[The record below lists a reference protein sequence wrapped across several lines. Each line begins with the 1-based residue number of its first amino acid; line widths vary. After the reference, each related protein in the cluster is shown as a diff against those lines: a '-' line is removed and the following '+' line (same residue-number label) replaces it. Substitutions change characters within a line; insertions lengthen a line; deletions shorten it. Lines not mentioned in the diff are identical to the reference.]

1 MKWPFQQELTVTA
14 RKLVFS
20 RGTPVFPMPGWS
32 VGCCQRRRPSANEET
47 AGFCAARKEL
57 TVRPGHEVFR
67 GVLLF
72 SLEAGRKELR
82 QVPDGGRI
90 SGLGRRRLWSRPST
104 SVSDLRRKVLVD
116 ARTFDGLKN
125 ETESKDGWCTYSGR
139 APTWRCWLPLPYG
152 PGIS

>member
-1 MKWPFQQELTVTA
+1 M
-14 RKLVFS
+14 
-20 RGTPVFPMPGWS
+20 
-32 VGCCQRRRPSANEET
+32 
-47 AGFCAARKEL
+47 

-82 QVPDGGRI
+82 QVSDGGRI

-125 ETESKDGWCTYSGR
+125 ETESKDGW
-139 APTWRCWLPLPYG
+139 
-152 PGIS
+152 